1 MIEDPNILL
10 SYINTKLRDEYDSL
24 VDLKESLNLDIDLIN
39 KKLNSINYY
48 YDALE
53 NRFIRR

>member
-24 VDLKESLNLDIDLIN
+24 VDLTESLNLDIDLIN
-39 KKLNSINYY
+39 KKLNIINYY